1 MSNRQHEAR
10 SRGLWSD
17 LVPVTTGASREPAAS
32 RGNILGRIRFTDAPA
47 EAALDDATPLLTTH
61 MTNEHVQP
69 VEEIWRTALP
79 VRTGTAGDA
88 VFAED
93 GEHLF
98 YAVRLGPQ
106 PVYREPVRELYE
118 NALRFAWDH
127 GYTDLVRMWNL
138 IGGITSPN
146 ADGLEIYRDFCIG
159 RAEAFSALADRF
171 PQLSAATGIGTLSPG
186 VDVAF
191 LAAKPGRAVH
201 LENPRQTPAYKYPS
215 QYGPKSPSFARAT
228 FLKDTAAPESVTGTL
243 FVSGT
248 ASILGDD
255 TVHIDDVA
263 LQTEETLRNIGAL
276 AGGDNL
282 RDHGL
287 DGAGYDVKDLDQVK
301 VYVRD
306 AEDLPVVRNICES
319 TLPADTDIS
328 YFNVAVCRPDLLVEI
343 EGVCR

>member
-1 MSNRQHEAR
+1 MSNRQPEAR

-17 LVPVTTGASREPAAS
+17 LVPVTTAAPREPVAS

-47 EAALDDATPLLTTH
+47 DAALDDATPLLTTH
-61 MTNEHVQP
+61 MTNEHVPP

-146 ADGLEIYRDFCIG
+146 ADGLRST
-159 RAEAFSALADRF
+159 ATSA
-171 PQLSAATGIGTLSPG
+171 
-186 VDVAF
+186 
-191 LAAKPGRAVH
+191 
-201 LENPRQTPAYKYPS
+201 
-215 QYGPKSPSFARAT
+215 
-228 FLKDTAAPESVTGTL
+228 
-243 FVSGT
+243 
-248 ASILGDD
+248 
-255 TVHIDDVA
+255 
-263 LQTEETLRNIGAL
+263 
-276 AGGDNL
+276 
-282 RDHGL
+282 
-287 DGAGYDVKDLDQVK
+287 
-301 VYVRD
+301 
-306 AEDLPVVRNICES
+306 
-319 TLPADTDIS
+319 
-328 YFNVAVCRPDLLVEI
+328 
-343 EGVCR
+343 

>member
-1 MSNRQHEAR
+1 MSNRQPEAR
-10 SRGLWSD
+10 LQGLWSD
-17 LVPVTTGASREPAAS
+17 LVPVAAPERPPAS
-32 RGNILGRIRFTDAPA
+32 RGTVLGRIRFTHTPA

-61 MTNEHVQP
+61 MTNEHVRP

-79 VRTGTAGDA
+79 VRSGSAGDA

-106 PVYREPVRELYE
+106 PVYRRPVRELYE
-118 NALRFAWDH
+118 NALEFAWER

-146 ADGLEIYRDFCIG
+146 ADGLEIYRDFCVG
-159 RAEAFSALADRF
+159 RAEAFAAYADRF

-186 VDVAF
+186 VDVCF

-228 FLKDTAAPESVTGTL
+228 FLKDVGRPEAVTGTL

-255 TVHIDDVA
+255 TVHADNVA
-263 LQTEETLRNIGAL
+263 LQTEETLRNIEAL
-276 AGGDNL
+276 VGGDNL
-282 RDHGL
+282 RAHGL

-306 AEDLPVVRNICES
+306 AEHLPVVRSICES
-319 TLPADTDIS
+319 SLPADTDIS

>member
-1 MSNRQHEAR
+1 MSNRQPEAR
-10 SRGLWSD
+10 LQGLWSD
-17 LVPVTTGASREPAAS
+17 LVPVTTVAPEGSVAP
-32 RGNILGRIRFTDAPA
+32 RGSILGRIRFTDVPA
-47 EAALDDATPLLTTH
+47 EAALDDAAPLLTTH
-61 MTNEHVQP
+61 MTNEHVRP

-79 VRTGTAGDA
+79 VRTGVAGDA

-106 PVYREPVRELYE
+106 PVYRRPVRELYA
-118 NALRFAWDH
+118 NALEFAWEH

-146 ADGLEIYRDFCIG
+146 AEGMEIYRDFCVG
-159 RAEAFSALADRF
+159 RAEAFAASADRF

-186 VDVAF
+186 VDVCF

-228 FLKDTAAPESVTGTL
+228 FLKDVGAPESATGTL

-255 TVHIDDVA
+255 TVHPDSVA

-276 AGGDNL
+276 VGGDNL
-282 RDHGL
+282 SGHGL

-306 AEDLPVVRNICES
+306 AEHLPVVRNIVES
-319 TLPADTDIS
+319 TLPADTDVS

>member
-1 MSNRQHEAR
+1 MSNRQPEAR
-10 SRGLWSD
+10 SQGLWSD
-17 LVPVTTGASREPAAS
+17 LVPVAAAPEEFVAS
-32 RGNILGRIRFTDAPA
+32 RGSVLGRIRFTDAPA
-47 EAALDDATPLLTTH
+47 DAVLDDATPLLTTH
-61 MTNEHVQP
+61 MTNEHVRP

-79 VRTGTAGDA
+79 VRTGSTDDA

-98 YAVRLGPQ
+98 YAVRLGPR
-106 PVYREPVRELYE
+106 PVYRRQVRELYE
-118 NALRFAWDH
+118 NALGFTWER

-146 ADGLEIYRDFCIG
+146 ADGLEIYRDFCTG
-159 RAEAFSALADRF
+159 RAEAFAAFADRF
-171 PQLSAATGIGTLSPG
+171 PRLPAATGIGTLSPG
-186 VDVAF
+186 VDVCF
-191 LAAKPGRAVH
+191 IAAKPGRAAH

-228 FLKDTAAPESVTGTL
+228 FLKDAGAPGSVTGSL

-255 TVHIDDVA
+255 TVHADNVA
-263 LQTEETLRNIGAL
+263 LQTEETLRNIEAL
-276 AGGDNL
+276 VGGDNL
-282 RDHGL
+282 RAHGL

-306 AEDLPVVRNICES
+306 AEHLPVVRNICES